1 MASIFLPENLNLKFF
16 GRQDSIGYDLHKIMQ
31 QQPQSMKF
39 LFLCFVLIVSIAL
52 ANSISKSFSEYK
64 NDKTSMTRTQFIR
77 MDSGNRVVATLAPP
91 PLRQLVDVFRR
102 LLPRYLDQKSLL
114 DGDVLK
120 KALRDNIGDIT
131 FLEAFEKTGRVIN
144 ISVTPRYTNGSSERC
159 VLVF

>member
-1 MASIFLPENLNLKFF
+1 
-16 GRQDSIGYDLHKIMQ
+16 
-31 QQPQSMKF
+31 
-39 LFLCFVLIVSIAL
+39 
-52 ANSISKSFSEYK
+52 
-64 NDKTSMTRTQFIR
+64 MTRTQFIR